1 MSTLSKKILKTEI
14 ADFLAVAD
22 EQYLYMLDFADL
34 PNLDRKLSKIAK
46 GLDIKSG
53 SNKIIDNVA
62 EELKIYLSTGLHR
75 FTTKTFLVGT
85 DFQKL
90 VWQKLQNIKFGE
102 TKSYSQIAIEI
113 GNEKAS
119 RAVATAIGANPLPVI
134 IPCHRA
140 IASDG
145 SLAGYSGGLARKKI
159 LLQLES

>member
-1 MSTLSKKILKTEI
+1 MATLKKKILKTEI

-22 EQYLYMLDFADL
+22 DQYLYMLDFADL

-53 SNKIIDNVA
+53 SNEIIDNVA
-62 EELKIYLSTGLHR
+62 EEIQLYLTSRLQR
-75 FTTKTFLVGT
+75 FATKTFLVGT

-134 IPCHRA
+134 IPCHRV

-145 SLAGYSGGLARKKI
+145 SLAGYSGGLARKKM
-159 LLQLES
+159 LLEIES